1 MSRFE
6 DDIRQALARQEP
18 PAGFTE
24 RVLARVQA
32 EPAKTSAWDRLSGFF
47 HLPMLRFATV
57 AALCVALVVGV
68 GFEQQRRLREQGLA
82 AKQQL
87 MLALKITSGKL
98 HTARTAVHSISEE

>member
-32 EPAKTSAWDRLSGFF
+32 EPAKVSAWDRLSGFF
-47 HLPMLRFATV
+47 HLPVLRFATV
-57 AALCVALVVGV
+57 AALCVALAVGV
-68 GFEQQRRLREQGLA
+68 GFEQRRSREQGQA

-87 MLALKITSGKL
+87 MLALKITSSKL